1 MVIHV
6 LDKIGNPFLDIF
18 HGTVL
23 PQLDLL
29 RLKGFDKA
37 LSMGILIGVTLSAH
51 ADLKVIQGKL
61 FDIRTRGVL
70 DTTVLMVDAA
80 WLGVS
85 FRNGHL

>member
-1 MVIHV
+1 MEPFLVIYI
-6 LDKIGNPFLDIF
+6 LDKRGNPLQDIF

-51 ADLKVIQGKL
+51 ADLKTIQSKL
-61 FDIRTRGVL
+61 SYILTREANW
-70 DTTVLMVDAA
+70 MPR
-80 WLGVS
+80 S
-85 FRNGHL
+85 ER